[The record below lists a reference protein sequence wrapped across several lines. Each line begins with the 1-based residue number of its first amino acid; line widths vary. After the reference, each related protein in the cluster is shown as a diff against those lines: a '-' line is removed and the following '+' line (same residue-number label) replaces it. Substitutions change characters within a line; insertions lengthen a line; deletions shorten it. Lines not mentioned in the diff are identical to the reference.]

1 MTIFKFDSLYYPNRT
16 YKSALNFLETHAD
29 LSPNGTSAITP
40 VEDRVYEHDAI
51 TTFYNKN
58 PKLRMRSFL
67 SNDKKSFLSIAN
79 FENKEQQNEIL
90 NIFRY
95 ILNNK
100 NKQYYE
106 HCVTILSEKLYDEI
120 PDRSEWI
127 LIYNLN
133 NVGTYDK
140 LFTYLIKDEPT
151 IERLEQIKSSEM
163 KYEIFGYI

>member
-16 YKSALNFLETHAD
+16 YESALDFLEAHAD
-29 LSPNGTSAITP
+29 LSPNGTNAKTP
-40 VEDRVYEHDAI
+40 VEDRVYEHNAI
-51 TTFYNKN
+51 TSFYNKN

-67 SNDKKSFLSIAN
+67 SDDRKSFLSIAN

-100 NKQYYE
+100 NKHYYE
-106 HCVTILSEKLYDEI
+106 HCVTILSNELYNKI
-120 PDRSEWI
+120 PDNSEWI

-133 NVGTYDK
+133 NAGLYDE
-140 LFTYLIKDEPT
+140 LYTYLIKDNST
-151 IERLEQIKSSEM
+151 INRLEQIRSLEM
-163 KYEIFGYI
+163 KYEIFRYI